1 MRNERGNTG
10 CWCRVPTDWFAI
22 LWWPNSN
29 LVKLIRH
36 EKAMLTVT
44 EDRYLCEKIA
54 AETSA
59 GLLNNE

>member
-10 CWCRVPTDWFAI
+10 CWCRVPTDWFKHI
-22 LWWPNSN
+22 LCGFNSN

-44 EDRYLCEKIA
+44 EDRYLRKKIA
-54 AETSA
+54 AEPSA
-59 GLLNNE
+59 GLLE